1 MEIKNAQI
9 KNTSLG
15 TCAHGIFTFILTLEI
30 SGGFSVDYGLIALD
44 DYSKT
49 EDKRIGSSIGM
60 QCIMDIMKV
69 VGVDNWEELKGKY
82 IRIVENGLGR
92 PINVI
97 GNLMD
102 DIFYDIKTLKTLKL
116 KEVAKDGYLD

>member
-15 TCAHGIFTFILTLEI
+15 TSNHSIFTFTLTLEI
-30 SGGFSVDYGLIALD
+30 SGGFCVNYGLIALD
-44 DYSKT
+44 DYSKI

-69 VGVDNWEELKGKY
+69 VGVENWEELKGKY

-116 KEVAKDGYLD
+116 KEVAKDGNLD